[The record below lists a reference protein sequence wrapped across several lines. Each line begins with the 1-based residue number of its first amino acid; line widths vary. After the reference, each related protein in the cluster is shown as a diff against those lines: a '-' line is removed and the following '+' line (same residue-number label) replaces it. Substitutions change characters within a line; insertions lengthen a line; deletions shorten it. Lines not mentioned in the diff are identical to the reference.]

1 MGRLP
6 PRGLARTTCGF
17 SRGRHPASADVG
29 GLGAGPVNKGLSE
42 RHSTAPLRGK
52 VPIGVFDSGSGHYG
66 PWELK
71 RALPTESFIY
81 LGDTARLPYGPKPT
95 DMVRG
100 FADEIAHTLLQRE
113 VKAVVVACNTA
124 SAAALPD
131 LAERLPVPTWGVVEP
146 GVAAA
151 LAVAPRARIGVL
163 GPVGTVRS
171 RVYQDRLERAGAT
184 TWAQACPLFV
194 PIVEE
199 GVSDTEIARLVAAYY
214 LDGRPPLDAV
224 ILGCT
229 HYPALKGVLAQIL
242 GPGVA
247 LVDLPSRW
255 PPWSRASWRACS
267 CWCSPAALLRCITSS
282 LATSL
287 RSCTPPRCWAGPWAL
302 SST

>member
-1 MGRLP
+1 M
-6 PRGLARTTCGF
+6 
-17 SRGRHPASADVG
+17 
-29 GLGAGPVNKGLSE
+29 NKGPLSE
-42 RHSTAPLRGK
+42 RHSPAEPASRAASA
-52 VPIGVFDSGSGHYG
+52 PIGVFDSGVGG
-66 PWELK
+66 ITVLKELK

-163 GPVGTVRS
+163 GTVGTVRS

-242 GPGVA
+242 GPGVT
-247 LVDLPSRW
+247 LVDSAESVAAVVKAELARLELLAPAGG
-255 PPWSRASWRACS
+255 PASVHYIVTGDI
-267 CWCSPAALLRCITSS
+267 PTFLH
-282 LATSL
+282 ATDML
-287 RSCTPPRCWAGPWAL
+287 AGPKGTFEHMNVADLARAL
-302 SST
+302 RAPGFATEAPSHEQAVSS